1 MKKLHTYFII
11 IINFLKHKFCLTY
24 NNILIVNLMYIVDI
38 KRFLFLADENK
49 KNFFWKLMKKKLS
62 NLDKVK
68 KENQFF

>member
-1 MKKLHTYFII
+1 MKKLYTCFII
-11 IINFLKHKFCLTY
+11 IINFLKHKFCLAY
-24 NNILIVNLMYIVDI
+24 NNILIVNLIYIVDI